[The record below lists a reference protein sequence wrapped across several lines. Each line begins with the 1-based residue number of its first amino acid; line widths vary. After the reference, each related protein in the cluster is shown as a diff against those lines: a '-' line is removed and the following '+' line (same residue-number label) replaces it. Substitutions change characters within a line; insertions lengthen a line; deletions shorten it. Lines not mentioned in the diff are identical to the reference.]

1 MATRKRQELL
11 NERLVLQTR
20 IHQIDEELGSLP
32 DQPRSDIQPSIRPTL
47 INTDGNSL
55 RDLVVAIVSEVGYMV
70 TNTSIRYIHQ
80 ARFNKVLAAAR
91 LNELSRLEKQRGN
104 RPAATLYGLAHPLQ
118 LNDQGLT
125 HILNIWA
132 RADWPI
138 YQRIYLPV
146 TMRLINLHFLDWYIT
161 NQGSQ
166 HHYYLS
172 RSAISVHIGEL
183 IDSLGLDPKI
193 NHVHDSVRL
202 KKTVVREIEKARREE
217 ATTHSSLAFRI
228 ITERRQT
235 EKSGNDSTEAAT
247 LLK

>member
-1 MATRKRQELL
+1 MADRKRQELL
-11 NERLVLQTR
+11 NERLVLQAR
-20 IHQIDEELGSLP
+20 IHQIDEELDNLP
-32 DQPRSDIQPSIRPTL
+32 DEPRPDIQPSIRPTL
-47 INTDGNSL
+47 INTDSNSL
-55 RDLVVAIVSEVGYMV
+55 RDLVIAIVSEVGYMV
-70 TNTSIRYIHQ
+70 TNTSIRYIHE
-80 ARFNKVLAAAR
+80 ARFNRVLAATR
-91 LNELSRLEKQRGN
+91 LNKLSRLEKQ
-104 RPAATLYGLAHPLQ
+104 PAATLYSLTHPLQ

-125 HILNIWA
+125 HILNIWV

-161 NQGSQ
+161 NQGSRH
-166 HHYYLS
+166 HHYLS
-172 RSAISVHIGEL
+172 HSAISAHIGEL
-183 IDSLGLDPKI
+183 IGNLGLDPKI

-202 KKTVVREIEKARREE
+202 KKAVIREIEKARREE

-228 ITERRQT
+228 ITEHRQA